1 MTIKTTLFTTF
12 SVFLF
17 SFYANSQS
25 IYIPRNVKAAYEN
38 GTRSKDGNPGKHY
51 WQNHGKYDIQITAL
65 PPDRTIKGKETIT
78 YYNES
83 PDTLKQIVLRLWLNF
98 HKPQSPH
105 LGYMSLKRLND
116 GIQLNKIK
124 VNNQPYAVSDL
135 SGSFTAKAIKLN
147 TPLQPNDSIQLS
159 IDWQYEISLTSG
171 REGMIDST
179 TYYLAYF
186 FPRVTVYDDYN
197 GWDRLD
203 FTGYQEFYND
213 FNDYTFSVTVPKNY
227 LVWATGKFLNP
238 EEVLQPKYLQR
249 LEKSYASDQVI
260 HIATKADL
268 RNKEITKRTPTST
281 WKWKA
286 DNVTALAIAISNH
299 YNWDASSIVINDKT
313 GKRVN
318 MQAAY
323 NDTAR
328 DFHQM
333 VDFGKQAL
341 HWFSNNLP
349 GIPYPYPKMTAIQG
363 FADMEYPMM
372 INDATTD
379 DPAFSQFVANHEI
392 AHTYFPFFMGT
403 NESRYAFM
411 DEGWAT
417 TFEYLIGIHQIGKKK
432 ADQWYKDFRVKKW
445 INDPSQE
452 EQIPI
457 ITPSN
462 QLRNMAYGS
471 NAYVKPSLG
480 YLALKDML
488 GDKVFKKCLQGY
500 MYRWHGKHPNPW
512 DFFFSFNDLSGK
524 NLNWFWKSWYFSH
537 GYIDLKLSKIRK
549 EGRKYT
555 VSIQNIGGLPN
566 PFNLLITYQDGTT
579 KRKHFTSKI
588 WKKNLRLTLIELKSK
603 KEMSSLKIETGI
615 WMDAN
620 PEDNLKKL

>member
-1 MTIKTTLFTTF
+1 MTIKTTLLTTF

-17 SFYANSQS
+17 FFYAKSQS

-38 GTRSKDGNPGKHY
+38 GTRSKDGTPGKNY

-65 PPDRTIKGKETIT
+65 PPDRTIKGKERIT

-83 PDTLKQIVLRLWLNF
+83 PDTLQEIVLRLWLNF

-105 LGYMSLKRLND
+105 LGYMSLKRIND
-116 GIQLNKIK
+116 GIQLNQIK
-124 VNNQPYAVSDL
+124 VNGQPYAVNEL

-147 TPLQPNDSIQLS
+147 TPLKPHDSIQLS

-238 EEVLQPKYLQR
+238 EEVLQPKYFQR
-249 LEKSYASDQVI
+249 LEKSYASDEVI
-260 HIATKADL
+260 PIATKADL
-268 RNKEITKRTPTST
+268 QNKEITKQTPTTT

-286 DNVTALAIAISNH
+286 DNVTALAIAISDH
-299 YNWDASSIVINDKT
+299 YNWDAGSVVINDKT

-333 VDFGKQAL
+333 VHFGKQAL
-341 HWFSNNLP
+341 RWFSNNSP

-457 ITPSN
+457 ITPSS

-488 GDKVFKKCLQGY
+488 GDKIFKKCLHGY
-500 MYRWHGKHPNPW
+500 MHRWHGKHPIPW

-537 GYIDLKLSKIRK
+537 GYIDLNLSKTQKR
-549 EGRKYT
+549 GRKYT
-555 VSIQNIGGLPN
+555 ISIQNTGGLPI
-566 PFNLLITYQDGTT
+566 PFDLLITYQDGSTN
-579 KRKHFTSKI
+579 RKHFTSKI
-588 WKKNLRLTLIELKSK
+588 WKKNLLLTQIELNSK

-620 PEDNLKKL
+620 PEDNAKKF

>member
-1 MTIKTTLFTTF
+1 MTIKTTLLTTF

-17 SFYANSQS
+17 FFYANSQS

-38 GTRSKDGNPGKHY
+38 GTRSKDGTPGKNY

-65 PPDRTIKGKETIT
+65 PPDRTIKGKERIT

-83 PDTLKQIVLRLWLNF
+83 PDTLQEIVLRLWLNF

-105 LGYMSLKRLND
+105 LGYMSLKRIND
-116 GIQLNKIK
+116 GIQLNQIK
-124 VNNQPYAVSDL
+124 VDGQPYAVNEL

-147 TPLQPNDSIQLS
+147 TPLQPHDSIQLS

-249 LEKSYASDQVI
+249 LEKSYVSDEVI

-268 RNKEITKRTPTST
+268 LNKEITKQTPTTT
-281 WKWKA
+281 WQWKA

-299 YNWDASSIVINDKT
+299 YNWDAGSVVINDKT

-341 HWFSNNLP
+341 RWFSNNSP
-349 GIPYPYPKMTAIQG
+349 SIPYPYPKMTAIQG

-457 ITPSN
+457 ITPSS

-488 GDKVFKKCLQGY
+488 GDKIFKKCLHGY
-500 MYRWHGKHPNPW
+500 MHRWHGKHPIPW

-537 GYIDLKLSKIRK
+537 GYIDLNLSKTQKR
-549 EGRKYT
+549 GRKYT
-555 VSIQNIGGLPN
+555 ISIQNTGGLPI
-566 PFNLLITYQDGTT
+566 PFDLLITYQDGSTN
-579 KRKHFTSKI
+579 RKHFTSKI
-588 WKKNLRLTLIELKSK
+588 WKKNLLLTQIELNSK

-620 PEDNLKKL
+620 PEDNAKKF